1 MPRSKPAGS
10 SPCLWLINLKPWLQ
24 GVPSSMIIVPT
35 EKQFTW
41 RYPPLVLFALVAL
54 NLLCFFL
61 YQARDNDKWL
71 EVNALYQ
78 QMDFFEREWPI
89 FVNYLQHT
97 GELDLL
103 QEYRDLYLAKN
114 YQPIQVDMLQRQDFY
129 HYLQQESG
137 KFFYQDF
144 YIHWSEQRPRI
155 QQMVHSVSYLSHGLI
170 AADFRLAALISYQF
184 LHGDLMHL
192 LGNMFFL
199 IVCGFAVE
207 AAIGHWRFLLFY
219 LLSGCAGGMAQV
231 ALDWYSNVPL
241 VGASSAI
248 SGVMA
253 MYLAIFRFKRIEF
266 FYWFLFLVGYFR
278 APALLVLVF
287 YIAMEL
293 HNYYQDPDSGIAFM
307 AHAGG
312 FMAGALLIAVA
323 WLLNRSMLNTT
334 YIDND
339 SSLEPYQQ
347 ELAVIYEAIE
357 KFHFESALRLTE
369 QLIAERGLDFELALL
384 RFNLLKIARGE
395 PFINAAIQ
403 LLKLQP
409 VNDGQLIRLSKVWR
423 DAPEVHE
430 RLSEQQA
437 LILGQEFSALENP
450 QVSEQI
456 FKLLQSRACVNPAMA
471 VYAGKL
477 AAAFLR
483 VRDTSKYNHYQ
494 ALAQQ
499 LLHRP
504 LHIEGGV

>member
-1 MPRSKPAGS
+1 
-10 SPCLWLINLKPWLQ
+10 
-24 GVPSSMIIVPT
+24 MIIVPT

-61 YQARDNDKWL
+61 YQSRDNDKWL
-71 EVNALYQ
+71 EVSALYQ
-78 QMDFFEREWPI
+78 QSDFFEREWPI

-114 YQPIQVDMLQRQDFY
+114 YEPIQVDMLQRQGFY

-137 KFFYQDF
+137 KFFFQDF
-144 YIHWSEQRPRI
+144 YLHWSEQRPRI
-155 QQMVHSVSYLSHGLI
+155 QQMVHSLSHISHGLI
-170 AADFRLAALISYQF
+170 AADFRPVALLSYQF

-219 LLSGCAGGMAQV
+219 LLSGAAGGLAQM
-231 ALDWYSNVPL
+231 ALDWHSNIPL
-241 VGASSAI
+241 VGASAAI

-287 YIAMEL
+287 YIGMEL
-293 HNYYQDPDSGIAFM
+293 HNYYQNPDSGVAFM

-312 FMAGALLIAVA
+312 FVAGALLIALA
-323 WLLNRSMLNTT
+323 WFFNRSMLNTT

-347 ELAVIYEAIE
+347 ELAQIYQAIE
-357 KFHFESALRLTE
+357 KFNFDSALGLTDA
-369 QLIAERGLDFELALL
+369 LIAERGLDFELALL

-395 PFINAAIQ
+395 PFIDSAIQ
-403 LLKLQP
+403 LLNLQP
-409 VNDGQLIRLSKVWR
+409 LNDSQLARLGKLWR
-423 DAPEVHE
+423 DTPEIHG
-430 RLSEQQA
+430 RLNEQQA
-437 LILGQEFSALENP
+437 LILGQEFTALENP
-450 QVSEQI
+450 QAAEQL
-456 FKLLQSRACVNPAMA
+456 FKWLQARACVNPAMA
-471 VYAGKL
+471 IYAGKL

-483 VRDTSKYNHYQ
+483 VRDTHKYNYYQ

-499 LLHRP
+499 LLHHP
-504 LHIEGGV
+504 LQSQEGA